1 MNYYKKTMNRKSIY
15 YFALF
20 FILLSGAVMPN
31 TSLGQN
37 STNLLDKMNQRFS
50 LDIPASYSNKLR
62 GFVSNSATLNLDVAA
77 YYTESFIIKQM
88 ATDQGISK
96 SNQYLFI
103 WDRIY
108 AVLSNSE
115 LYDGNDG
122 DEKRYKEYEIAF
134 DFVLSCEKEY
144 KENLKEV
151 LEKEQQ
157 KSKDDAQK
165 AKDDLQKSKDD
176 LQKSKDDLQKSKDD
190 LQKSKDDAI
199 KADKKGLEE
208 LVNYYMI
215 YKKDPSSALDS
226 ELQAVREIANDLINT
241 CRKHDLDYS
250 KYLLQYMKDE
260 KEVEA
265 LIKFYGIE

>member
-1 MNYYKKTMNRKSIY
+1 MNRKSIY

-176 LQKSKDDLQKSKDD
+176 LQKSKDD
-190 LQKSKDDAI
+190 AI

>member
-1 MNYYKKTMNRKSIY
+1 MNRKTIY
-15 YFALF
+15 YFTLF

-31 TSLGQN
+31 NALGQN
-37 STNLLDKMNQRFS
+37 STNLLDKMNQRFA

-77 YYTESFIIKQM
+77 NYTESFIIKQM

-122 DEKRYKEYEIAF
+122 DEKRYNEYETAF

-151 LEKEQQ
+151 LEN
-157 KSKDDAQK
+157 
-165 AKDDLQKSKDD
+165 
-176 LQKSKDDLQKSKDD
+176 
-190 LQKSKDDAI
+190 I
-199 KADKKGLEE
+199 CF
-208 LVNYYMI
+208 VFYFF
-215 YKKDPSSALDS
+215 S
-226 ELQAVREIANDLINT
+226 ELFNYFFWACVATFFEN
-241 CRKHDLDYS
+241 
-250 KYLLQYMKDE
+250 
-260 KEVEA
+260 
-265 LIKFYGIE
+265 FYCIF